1 MWTNKDLFFHEKIV
15 LLKIWLE
22 QYNFDYFK
30 EILIKTTQFL
40 NEKIR
45 KILLVS
51 YINKINDYIVR
62 TTNISISVFDKQ

>member
-22 QYNFDYFK
+22 QYNFDYSK